1 MNNDR
6 GVETWRRS
14 VGVGGKRFAGVSGN
28 SQLELF
34 EEAQRVDR
42 NKSESVDAGGG
53 KGGGGGEGG
62 RDLP

>member
-14 VGVGGKRFAGVSGN
+14 VGVGGKRFVGVIGN

-34 EEAQRVDR
+34 GEAQRVKVDR

-53 KGGGGGEGG
+53 GGEGG